1 MKVKVLCT
9 GNFNAGFTNVA
20 PVRLENTGG
29 DDTIVIQFR
38 NEGNLGDMLLQGRLD
53 SSAPWVTITSDSSG
67 TIQLVV
73 KMTEYRIRINNT
85 TGGVADY
92 YAWIGG

>member
-1 MKVKVLCT
+1 
-9 GNFNAGFTNVA
+9 
-20 PVRLENTGG
+20 
-29 DDTIVIQFR
+29 
-38 NEGNLGDMLLQGRLD
+38 MLLQGRLD